1 MKTGT
6 QILSL
11 CLVMLVLTT
20 TPAFAASGPKAQV
33 EETVEAIIALL
44 RDKSLERDTRRD
56 KIRKLIYARFD
67 FQLMSQRTLST
78 NWKKASAEQKDRFV
92 QLFSEL
98 LEWSYISRIEAYTN
112 EKVEYLGEKI
122 KKNRAQVD
130 TFILSG
136 GTEIPLNY
144 RLINKGDEW
153 FVYDV
158 IIEQISLISNYRSS
172 YRTIVKND
180 GIDGLLVQM
189 EQKIAELKASADK
202 VESAS

>member
-33 EETVEAIIALL
+33 EETLEAVIALL
-44 RDKSLERDTRRD
+44 KDKSLERDTRRD

-92 QLFSEL
+92 RLFSEL

-112 EKVEYLGEKI
+112 EKVEYLGEKL

-136 GTEIPLNY
+136 GTEIPINY
-144 RLINKGDEW
+144 RLINKDDEW
-153 FVYDV
+153 LVYDV

>member
-33 EETVEAIIALL
+33 EETVEAVIALL
-44 RDKSLERDTRRD
+44 KDKSLERDTRRD
-56 KIRKLIYARFD
+56 KIRRLIYARFD

-92 QLFSEL
+92 RLFSEL

-112 EKVEYLGEKI
+112 EKVEYLGEKL

-136 GTEIPLNY
+136 GTEIPINY
-144 RLINKGDEW
+144 RLINKDDEW

-202 VESAS
+202 VETAS

>member
-33 EETVEAIIALL
+33 EETVEAVIALL
-44 RDKSLERDTRRD
+44 KDKSLERDTRRD

-189 EQKIAELKASADK
+189 EQKIAELKASANK
-202 VESAS
+202 VETAS

>member
-33 EETVEAIIALL
+33 EETVEAVIALL
-44 RDKSLERDTRRD
+44 KDKSLERDTRRD

-92 QLFSEL
+92 RLFSEL

-189 EQKIAELKASADK
+189 EQKIAELKASANK
-202 VESAS
+202 VETAS

>member
-189 EQKIAELKASADK
+189 EQKIAELKASANK
-202 VESAS
+202 VETAS

>member
-33 EETVEAIIALL
+33 EETVEAVIALL

-78 NWKKASAEQKDRFV
+78 NWKKANAEQKDRFV
-92 QLFSEL
+92 RLFSEL

-112 EKVEYLGEKI
+112 EKVEYLGEKL
-122 KKNRAQVD
+122 KENRAQVD

-136 GTEIPLNY
+136 GTEIPINY
-144 RLINKGDEW
+144 RLINKDDEW
-153 FVYDV
+153 LVYDV

-189 EQKIAELKASADK
+189 EQKIAELKASANK
-202 VESAS
+202 VETAS